1 MADNE
6 ITKQDFKKLMATF
19 SPLEEVFANQLKR
32 LQLPEPVRGHRF
44 HLGRKWEFDFAWP
57 DKMIAVE
64 LEGGTWSGGRHVRG
78 KGYENDCRK
87 YNAAVELGWRLFRY
101 TTKMVE
107 DGDAVFQIERILNE
121 VR

>member
-6 ITKQDFKKLMATF
+6 MLVQDFKNLMATF

-32 LQLPEPVRGHRF
+32 LQLPEPVRGHKF
-44 HLGRKWEFDFAWP
+44 HPRRKWEFDFAWP
-57 DKMIAVE
+57 DKKIAVE

-78 KGYENDCRK
+78 KGYENDCKK

-107 DGDAVFQIERILNE
+107 DGDAVFQIERILK
-121 VR
+121 